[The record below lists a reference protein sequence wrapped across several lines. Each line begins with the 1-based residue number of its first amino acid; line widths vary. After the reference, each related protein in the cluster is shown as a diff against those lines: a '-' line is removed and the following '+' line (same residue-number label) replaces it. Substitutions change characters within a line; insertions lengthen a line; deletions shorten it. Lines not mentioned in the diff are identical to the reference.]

1 MALPE
6 YSMNDLLESGAHFG
20 HQKHRWNPKMEPYIF
35 GVRNNIHILD
45 LSQTIP
51 MLYQALTA
59 VRDVTKSGGRI
70 LFVGTKRQGQEIIA
84 NAANDCAQ
92 YYMNHRWYG
101 GTLTNWKTI
110 SKTIARLRTIED
122 SLDSEESSGLTKK
135 ELLKLNREKEKL
147 DTSIGGIKDMG
158 GLPDLIFVIDTVKEQ
173 IAIQEATKLNIP
185 IAAVIDSNSNPEGI
199 TYPIPGNDDSTKA
212 IALYCDLISKAALD
226 GIAQSQN
233 ETADS
238 KSIEKVKK
246 SKKLEDASATKE
258 VNQDSEL
265 TVQIAEEAKSEGEE
279 VKIVEE
285 ISSEEKET
293 KPAKDS
299 SDKEKETEK
308 PKKAAPKSKDD
319 SPIEVTSSKQE
330 EKVSKEV
337 SSKTEEGSESKE

>member
-1 MALPE
+1 MALPD
-6 YSMNDLLESGAHFG
+6 YSMSELLEAGAHFG
-20 HQKHRWNPKMEPYIF
+20 HQKHRWDPKMEPFIF

-51 MLYQALTA
+51 LLHRALTA

-110 SKTIARLRTIED
+110 SNTIKRLRTIED
-122 SLDSEESSGLTKK
+122 LLDNDDLSGLTKK

-158 GLPDLIFVIDTVKEQ
+158 GLPDLIFVLDTVKEQ

-185 IAAVIDSNSNPEGI
+185 IAALIDSNSDPDGI

-212 IALYCDLISKAALD
+212 ISLFCDLISKAALE

-233 ETADS
+233 ETSVQTETAQKVVKKKASKAKNSKVKEANNDGKGDNIEES
-238 KSIEKVKK
+238 VNSDEKSIETNDDIKI
-246 SKKLEDASATKE
+246 
-258 VNQDSEL
+258 SEL
-265 TVQIAEEAKSEGEE
+265 KKDEVSENLSND
-279 VKIVEE
+279 EE
-285 ISSEEKET
+285 IK
-293 KPAKDS
+293 
-299 SDKEKETEK
+299 TE
-308 PKKAAPKSKDD
+308 PEFA
-319 SPIEVTSSKQE
+319 E
-330 EKVSKEV
+330 EKVLETSEKEA
-337 SSKTEEGSESKE
+337 SEEDKK

>member
-1 MALPE
+1 MALPD
-6 YSMNDLLESGAHFG
+6 YSMSELLEVGAHFG
-20 HQKHRWNPKMEPYIF
+20 HQKHRWNPKMEPFIF

-51 MLYQALTA
+51 LLHRALTA

-110 SKTIARLRTIED
+110 SNTIKRLRTIED
-122 SLDSEESSGLTKK
+122 LLDNDDLSGLTKK

-158 GLPDLIFVIDTVKEQ
+158 GLPDLIFVLDTVKEQ

-185 IAAVIDSNSNPEGI
+185 IAAVIDSNSNPDGI

-212 IALYCDLISKAALD
+212 ISLFCDLISKSALD

-233 ETADS
+233 DTSVQTEIPPKVLKKKASKVKDSEVKETNSNNTDDNVEESLNSDEKSIETDDAIKTSELKKEEVSENISNDEEIKTESETAD
-238 KSIEKVKK
+238 
-246 SKKLEDASATKE
+246 
-258 VNQDSEL
+258 
-265 TVQIAEEAKSEGEE
+265 
-279 VKIVEE
+279 
-285 ISSEEKET
+285 
-293 KPAKDS
+293 
-299 SDKEKETEK
+299 
-308 PKKAAPKSKDD
+308 
-319 SPIEVTSSKQE
+319 
-330 EKVSKEV
+330 EKVSET
-337 SSKTEEGSESKE
+337 SETETSKEDEK

>member
-1 MALPE
+1 MALPD
-6 YSMNDLLESGAHFG
+6 YSMSELLEAGAHFG
-20 HQKHRWNPKMEPYIF
+20 HQKHRWNPKMEPFIF

-51 MLYQALTA
+51 LLHRALTA

-110 SKTIARLRTIED
+110 SNTIKRLRTIED
-122 SLDSEESSGLTKK
+122 LLDNDDLSGLTKK

-158 GLPDLIFVIDTVKEQ
+158 GLPDLIFVLDTVKEQ

-185 IAAVIDSNSNPEGI
+185 IAAIIDSNSNPDGV
-199 TYPIPGNDDSTKA
+199 TYPIPGNDDSTKS
-212 IALYCDLISKAALD
+212 ISLFCDLISKAALD

-233 ETADS
+233 ETSTDS
-238 KSIEKVKK
+238 ETAPKVTKNKNVKAKDTKSDDDKAEDKEIKMKK
-246 SKKLEDASATKE
+246 SDKNGDSTLKK
-258 VNQDSEL
+258 
-265 TVQIAEEAKSEGEE
+265 
-279 VKIVEE
+279 
-285 ISSEEKET
+285 SEEKEHDE
-293 KPAKDS
+293 AKNPLSDETSVADS
-299 SDKEKETEK
+299 
-308 PKKAAPKSKDD
+308 D
-319 SPIEVTSSKQE
+319 SIE
-330 EKVSKEV
+330 EKVSEISEKEE
-337 SSKTEEGSESKE
+337 K

>member
-1 MALPE
+1 MALPD
-6 YSMNDLLESGAHFG
+6 YSMSELLEAGAHFG

-51 MLYQALTA
+51 LLHRALTA

-110 SKTIARLRTIED
+110 SNTIKRLRTIED
-122 SLDSEESSGLTKK
+122 LLDNDDLSGLTKK

-158 GLPDLIFVIDTVKEQ
+158 GLPDLIFVLDTVKEQ

-185 IAAVIDSNSNPEGI
+185 IAAIIDSNSNPDGV
-199 TYPIPGNDDSTKA
+199 TYPIPGNDDSTKS
-212 IALYCDLISKAALD
+212 ISLFCDLISKAALD

-233 ETADS
+233 ETS
-238 KSIEKVKK
+238 
-246 SKKLEDASATKE
+246 T
-258 VNQDSEL
+258 DSE
-265 TVQIAEEAKSEGEE
+265 TAPKVTKNKNVKAKDTKSEGDKAED
-279 VKIVEE
+279 KE
-285 ISSEEKET
+285 IKAKKSDKTGDSALKKSEEKEDDESKNT
-293 KPAKDS
+293 LSDEAIVADS
-299 SDKEKETEK
+299 
-308 PKKAAPKSKDD
+308 D
-319 SPIEVTSSKQE
+319 SIE
-330 EKVSKEV
+330 EKVSEISEKEE
-337 SSKTEEGSESKE
+337 K

>member
-1 MALPE
+1 MALPD
-6 YSMNDLLESGAHFG
+6 YSMSELLEAGVHFG
-20 HQKHRWNPKMEPYIF
+20 HQKHRWNPKMEPFIF
-35 GVRNNIHILD
+35 DVRNNIHILD

-51 MLYQALTA
+51 LLHRALSA

-110 SKTIARLRTIED
+110 SNTIKRLRTIED
-122 SLDSEESSGLTKK
+122 LLDNDDLSGLTKK

-185 IAAVIDSNSNPEGI
+185 IAAVIDSNSDPDGI

-212 IALYCDLISKAALD
+212 ISLFCDLISKAALD

-233 ETADS
+233 ETS
-238 KSIEKVKK
+238 VQNETSPKVKK
-246 SKKLEDASATKE
+246 NKSSKVKNSE
-258 VNQDSEL
+258 VNKNNSDDTEGYVEKSLNSDEISIDNNDSTRASEL
-265 TVQIAEEAKSEGEE
+265 
-279 VKIVEE
+279 
-285 ISSEEKET
+285 
-293 KPAKDS
+293 
-299 SDKEKETEK
+299 
-308 PKKAAPKSKDD
+308 KK
-319 SPIEVTSSKQE
+319 
-330 EKVSKEV
+330 EKVSKKLSNDEEV
-337 SSKTEEGSESKE
+337 KTVSEPDEKKLSESSEKETSEEDEK

>member
-1 MALPE
+1 MALPD
-6 YSMNDLLESGAHFG
+6 YSMSELLEAGAHFG
-20 HQKHRWNPKMEPYIF
+20 HQKHRWNPKMEPFIF

-51 MLYQALTA
+51 LLHRALTA

-110 SKTIARLRTIED
+110 SNTIKRLRTIED
-122 SLDSEESSGLTKK
+122 LLDNDDLSGLTKK

-158 GLPDLIFVIDTVKEQ
+158 GLPDLIFVLDTVKEQ

-185 IAAVIDSNSNPEGI
+185 IAAIIDSNSNPDGV
-199 TYPIPGNDDSTKA
+199 TYPIPGNDDSTKS
-212 IALYCDLISKAALD
+212 ISLFCDLISKAALD

-233 ETADS
+233 ETSTDTETAPKVTKNKNVKTKDVKSDKTEDS
-238 KSIEKVKK
+238 AVKK
-246 SKKLEDASATKE
+246 
-258 VNQDSEL
+258 
-265 TVQIAEEAKSEGEE
+265 
-279 VKIVEE
+279 
-285 ISSEEKET
+285 SEEKE
-293 KPAKDS
+293 KDESKNPLSDEGDEASVAKSDS
-299 SDKEKETEK
+299 
-308 PKKAAPKSKDD
+308 
-319 SPIEVTSSKQE
+319 IE
-330 EKVSKEV
+330 EKVSEISEKEE
-337 SSKTEEGSESKE
+337 K

>member
-1 MALPE
+1 MALPD
-6 YSMNDLLESGAHFG
+6 YSMSELLEAGAHFG
-20 HQKHRWNPKMEPYIF
+20 HQKHRWNPKMEPFIF

-51 MLYQALTA
+51 LLHRALTA

-110 SKTIARLRTIED
+110 SNTIKRLRTIED
-122 SLDSEESSGLTKK
+122 LLDNDDLSGLTKK

-158 GLPDLIFVIDTVKEQ
+158 GLPDLIFVLDTVKEQ

-185 IAAVIDSNSNPEGI
+185 IAAIIDSNSNPDGV
-199 TYPIPGNDDSTKA
+199 TYPIPGNDDSTKS
-212 IALYCDLISKAALD
+212 ISLFCDLISKAALD

-233 ETADS
+233 ETSTDS
-238 KSIEKVKK
+238 ETSPKVTKNKNVKAKDTKSDGDKAEDKEIKAKK
-246 SKKLEDASATKE
+246 SDKTGDSALKK
-258 VNQDSEL
+258 
-265 TVQIAEEAKSEGEE
+265 
-279 VKIVEE
+279 
-285 ISSEEKET
+285 SEEKEEDES
-293 KPAKDS
+293 KSPLSDEASVADS
-299 SDKEKETEK
+299 
-308 PKKAAPKSKDD
+308 D
-319 SPIEVTSSKQE
+319 SIE
-330 EKVSKEV
+330 EKVSEISEKEE
-337 SSKTEEGSESKE
+337 K

>member
-1 MALPE
+1 MALPD
-6 YSMNDLLESGAHFG
+6 YSMSELLEAGAHFG
-20 HQKHRWNPKMEPYIF
+20 HQKHRWNPKMEPFIF

-51 MLYQALTA
+51 LLHRALTA

-110 SKTIARLRTIED
+110 SNTIKRLRTIED
-122 SLDSEESSGLTKK
+122 LLENDDLSGLTKK

-158 GLPDLIFVIDTVKEQ
+158 GLPDLIFVLDTVKEQ

-185 IAAVIDSNSNPEGI
+185 IAAIIDSNSNPDGV
-199 TYPIPGNDDSTKA
+199 TYPIPGNDDSTKS
-212 IALYCDLISKAALD
+212 ISLFCDLISKAALD

-233 ETADS
+233 ETSADTKTAPKVTKNKNVKTKDV
-238 KSIEKVKK
+238 KSDDDKAEDKEIKKKKSDKVEDSSVKK
-246 SKKLEDASATKE
+246 SVKKEEDKSKNSLSDE
-258 VNQDSEL
+258 VSVAQSDA
-265 TVQIAEEAKSEGEE
+265 IE
-279 VKIVEE
+279 VKASE
-285 ISSEEKET
+285 ISEKEEK
-293 KPAKDS
+293 
-299 SDKEKETEK
+299 
-308 PKKAAPKSKDD
+308 
-319 SPIEVTSSKQE
+319 
-330 EKVSKEV
+330 
-337 SSKTEEGSESKE
+337 

>member
-1 MALPE
+1 MALPD
-6 YSMNDLLESGAHFG
+6 YSMSELLEAGAHFG

-51 MLYQALTA
+51 LLHRALTA

-110 SKTIARLRTIED
+110 SNTIKRLRTIED
-122 SLDSEESSGLTKK
+122 LLDNDDLSGLTKK

-158 GLPDLIFVIDTVKEQ
+158 GLPDLIFVLDTVKEQ

-185 IAAVIDSNSNPEGI
+185 IAAIIDSNSNPDGV
-199 TYPIPGNDDSTKA
+199 TYPIPGNDDSTKS
-212 IALYCDLISKAALD
+212 ISLFCDLISKAALD

-233 ETADS
+233 ETSTDS
-238 KSIEKVKK
+238 ETAPKVTKNKNVKAKDTKSDGDKAEDKEIKTKK
-246 SKKLEDASATKE
+246 SAKTGDSALKK
-258 VNQDSEL
+258 
-265 TVQIAEEAKSEGEE
+265 
-279 VKIVEE
+279 
-285 ISSEEKET
+285 SEEKEDDESKNPLSDET
-293 KPAKDS
+293 SVADS
-299 SDKEKETEK
+299 
-308 PKKAAPKSKDD
+308 D
-319 SPIEVTSSKQE
+319 SIE
-330 EKVSKEV
+330 EKVSEISEKEE
-337 SSKTEEGSESKE
+337 K

>member
-1 MALPE
+1 MALPD
-6 YSMNDLLESGAHFG
+6 YSMSELLEAGAHFG
-20 HQKHRWNPKMEPYIF
+20 HQKHRWNPKMEPFIF

-51 MLYQALTA
+51 LLHRALTA

-110 SKTIARLRTIED
+110 SNTIKRLRTIED
-122 SLDSEESSGLTKK
+122 LLENDDLSGLTKK

-158 GLPDLIFVIDTVKEQ
+158 GLPDLIFVLDTVKEQ

-185 IAAVIDSNSNPEGI
+185 IAAIIDSNSNPDGV
-199 TYPIPGNDDSTKA
+199 TYPIPGNDDSTKS
-212 IALYCDLISKAALD
+212 ISLFCDLISKAALD

-233 ETADS
+233 ETSTDS
-238 KSIEKVKK
+238 ETAPKVTKNKNVKAKATKSDGDKAEDKEIKTKK
-246 SKKLEDASATKE
+246 SDKTGDSALKK
-258 VNQDSEL
+258 
-265 TVQIAEEAKSEGEE
+265 
-279 VKIVEE
+279 
-285 ISSEEKET
+285 SEEKEDDESKNPLSDET
-293 KPAKDS
+293 SVADS
-299 SDKEKETEK
+299 
-308 PKKAAPKSKDD
+308 D
-319 SPIEVTSSKQE
+319 SIE
-330 EKVSKEV
+330 EKVSEISEKEE
-337 SSKTEEGSESKE
+337 K

>member
-1 MALPE
+1 MALPD
-6 YSMNDLLESGAHFG
+6 YSMSELLEAGAHFG
-20 HQKHRWNPKMEPYIF
+20 HQKHRWNPKMEPFIF

-51 MLYQALTA
+51 LLHRALTA

-110 SKTIARLRTIED
+110 SNTIKRLRTIED
-122 SLDSEESSGLTKK
+122 LLDNDDLSGLTKK

-158 GLPDLIFVIDTVKEQ
+158 GLPDLIFVLDTVKEQ

-185 IAAVIDSNSNPEGI
+185 IAAVIDSNSNPDGI

-212 IALYCDLISKAALD
+212 ISLFCDLISKAALD

-233 ETADS
+233 ETSVQVETTPKVVKKKASKVKDS
-238 KSIEKVKK
+238 EAKEAKSDDLEDKVKVSLNSDEKSIEID
-246 SKKLEDASATKE
+246 DATE
-258 VNQDSEL
+258 TSEL
-265 TVQIAEEAKSEGEE
+265 KKEE
-279 VKIVEE
+279 VSENLSNDEE
-285 ISSEEKET
+285 IKTKS
-293 KPAKDS
+293 KPAK
-299 SDKEKETEK
+299 
-308 PKKAAPKSKDD
+308 
-319 SPIEVTSSKQE
+319 
-330 EKVSKEV
+330 EKVSKT
-337 SSKTEEGSESKE
+337 SEEDKK

>member
-1 MALPE
+1 MNLPE
-6 YSMNDLLESGAHFG
+6 VTIEDLLEAGVHFG
-20 HQKHRWNPKMEPYIF
+20 HNVRRWNPKMEEYIF

-51 MLYQALTA
+51 LLHRALTA

-110 SKTIARLRTIED
+110 SNTIKRLRTIED
-122 SLDSEESSGLTKK
+122 LLENDDLSGLTKK

-158 GLPDLIFVIDTVKEQ
+158 GLPDLIFVLDTVKEQ

-185 IAAVIDSNSNPEGI
+185 IAAIIDSNSNPDGV
-199 TYPIPGNDDSTKA
+199 TYPIPGNDDSTKS
-212 IALYCDLISKAALD
+212 ISLFCDLISKAALD

-233 ETADS
+233 ETSTDTETAPKVTKNKNVKTKDVKSDDDKAEEKEIKTS
-238 KSIEKVKK
+238 KSDKTEDSAVKK
-246 SKKLEDASATKE
+246 SEEKSEDESKNPLSDEGDEAS
-258 VNQDSEL
+258 V
-265 TVQIAEEAKSEGEE
+265 AKS
-279 VKIVEE
+279 
-285 ISSEEKET
+285 
-293 KPAKDS
+293 DS
-299 SDKEKETEK
+299 
-308 PKKAAPKSKDD
+308 
-319 SPIEVTSSKQE
+319 IE
-330 EKVSKEV
+330 EKVSEISEKEE
-337 SSKTEEGSESKE
+337 K

>member
-1 MALPE
+1 VEVKPDKEVNMALPD
-6 YSMNDLLESGAHFG
+6 YSMSELLEAGAHFG
-20 HQKHRWNPKMEPYIF
+20 HQKHRWNPKMEPFIF

-51 MLYQALTA
+51 LLHRALTA

-110 SKTIARLRTIED
+110 SNTIKRLRTIED
-122 SLDSEESSGLTKK
+122 LLDNDDLSGLTKK

-158 GLPDLIFVIDTVKEQ
+158 GLPDLIFVLDTVKEQ

-185 IAAVIDSNSNPEGI
+185 IAAIIDSNSNPDGV
-199 TYPIPGNDDSTKA
+199 TYPIPGNDDSTKS
-212 IALYCDLISKAALD
+212 ISLFCDLISKAALD

-233 ETADS
+233 ETS
-238 KSIEKVKK
+238 
-246 SKKLEDASATKE
+246 T
-258 VNQDSEL
+258 DSE
-265 TVQIAEEAKSEGEE
+265 TSPKVTKNKNVKAKDTKSEGDKAED
-279 VKIVEE
+279 KE
-285 ISSEEKET
+285 IKAKKSDKTGDSALKKSEEKEEDES
-293 KPAKDS
+293 KSSLSDEASVADS
-299 SDKEKETEK
+299 
-308 PKKAAPKSKDD
+308 D
-319 SPIEVTSSKQE
+319 SVE
-330 EKVSKEV
+330 EKVSEISEKEE
-337 SSKTEEGSESKE
+337 K

>member
-20 HQKHRWNPKMEPYIF
+20 HQKHRWNPKMESYIF
-35 GVRNNIHILD
+35 GIKNNIHILD

-51 MLYQALTA
+51 LLHHALAA

-110 SKTIARLRTIED
+110 SKTIARLRSIED
-122 SLDSEESSGLTKK
+122 SLESEDSSGLTKK
-135 ELLKLNREKEKL
+135 ELLKLNREKDKL

-158 GLPDLIFVIDTVKEQ
+158 GLPDLIFVLDTVKEQ

-212 IALYCDLISKAALD
+212 ISLFCNLISKAALD
-226 GIAQSQN
+226 GIAQSQS
-233 ETADS
+233 ETADGPV
-238 KSIEKVKK
+238 IEKVKK
-246 SKKLEDASATKE
+246 
-258 VNQDSEL
+258 
-265 TVQIAEEAKSEGEE
+265 
-279 VKIVEE
+279 VK
-285 ISSEEKET
+285 
-293 KPAKDS
+293 
-299 SDKEKETEK
+299 KEKPFE
-308 PKKAAPKSKDD
+308 AAPKA
-319 SPIEVTSSKQE
+319 E
-330 EKVSKEV
+330 
-337 SSKTEEGSESKE
+337 ESKPAEDVAPKAEESKPAEDVAPKAEESKPAEDVAPKAEESKPAEDVAPKEEESKLVEEPSLEAEEDSKKED

>member
-1 MALPE
+1 VEVKPDKEVNMALPD
-6 YSMNDLLESGAHFG
+6 YSMSELLEAGAHFG
-20 HQKHRWNPKMEPYIF
+20 HQKHRWNPKMEPFIF
-35 GVRNNIHILD
+35 GIRNNIHILD

-51 MLYQALTA
+51 LLHRALTA

-110 SKTIARLRTIED
+110 SNTIKRLRTIED
-122 SLDSEESSGLTKK
+122 LLENDDLSGLTKK

-158 GLPDLIFVIDTVKEQ
+158 GLPDLIFVLDTVKEQ

-185 IAAVIDSNSNPEGI
+185 IAAVIDSNSDPDGI

-212 IALYCDLISKAALD
+212 ISLFCDLISKAALD

-233 ETADS
+233 ETSVQTETPPKVVKKKASKVKESEVKEINNDETVENVEES
-238 KSIEKVKK
+238 LNSDKKSIENGDDIK
-246 SKKLEDASATKE
+246 T
-258 VNQDSEL
+258 SEL
-265 TVQIAEEAKSEGEE
+265 KKEDVSENLSNDE
-279 VKIVEE
+279 KIKTE
-285 ISSEEKET
+285 SE
-293 KPAKDS
+293 PAK
-299 SDKEKETEK
+299 EQV
-308 PKKAAPKSKDD
+308 SK
-319 SPIEVTSSKQE
+319 TSE
-330 EKVSKEV
+330 KEV
-337 SSKTEEGSESKE
+337 SEKDEK

>member
-1 MALPE
+1 MALPDF
-6 YSMNDLLESGAHFG
+6 SMSELLEAGAHFG
-20 HQKHRWNPKMEPYIF
+20 HQKHRWNPKMEPFIF

-51 MLYQALTA
+51 LLHKALTA

-110 SKTIARLRTIED
+110 SNTIKRLRTIED
-122 SLDSEESSGLTKK
+122 LLENDDLSGLTKK

-158 GLPDLIFVIDTVKEQ
+158 GLPDLIFVLDTVKEQ

-185 IAAVIDSNSNPEGI
+185 IAAIIDSNSNPDGV
-199 TYPIPGNDDSTKA
+199 TYPIPGNDDSTKS
-212 IALYCDLISKAALD
+212 ISLFCDLISKAALD

-233 ETADS
+233 ETSADTKTAPKVTKNKNVKTKDV
-238 KSIEKVKK
+238 KSDDDKAEDKEIKKKKSDKVEDSSVKK
-246 SKKLEDASATKE
+246 SVKKEEDKSKNSLSDE
-258 VNQDSEL
+258 VSVAQSDAL
-265 TVQIAEEAKSEGEE
+265 E
-279 VKIVEE
+279 VKASE
-285 ISSEEKET
+285 ISEKEEK
-293 KPAKDS
+293 
-299 SDKEKETEK
+299 
-308 PKKAAPKSKDD
+308 
-319 SPIEVTSSKQE
+319 
-330 EKVSKEV
+330 
-337 SSKTEEGSESKE
+337 

>member
-1 MALPE
+1 MALPD
-6 YSMNDLLESGAHFG
+6 YSMSELLEAGAHFG
-20 HQKHRWNPKMEPYIF
+20 HQKHRWNPKMEPFIF

-51 MLYQALTA
+51 LLHRALTA

-110 SKTIARLRTIED
+110 SNTIKRLRTIED
-122 SLDSEESSGLTKK
+122 LLDNDDLSGLTKK

-158 GLPDLIFVIDTVKEQ
+158 GLPDLIFVLDTVKEQ

-185 IAAVIDSNSNPEGI
+185 IAAIIDSNSNPDGV
-199 TYPIPGNDDSTKA
+199 TYPIPGNDDSTKS
-212 IALYCDLISKAALD
+212 ISLFCDLISKAALD

-233 ETADS
+233 ETSTDS
-238 KSIEKVKK
+238 ETSPKVTKNKNVKAKDTKSDGDKAEDKEIKAKK
-246 SKKLEDASATKE
+246 SDKTGDSALKK
-258 VNQDSEL
+258 
-265 TVQIAEEAKSEGEE
+265 
-279 VKIVEE
+279 
-285 ISSEEKET
+285 SEEKEEDES
-293 KPAKDS
+293 KSSLSDEASVADS
-299 SDKEKETEK
+299 
-308 PKKAAPKSKDD
+308 D
-319 SPIEVTSSKQE
+319 SVE
-330 EKVSKEV
+330 EKVSEISEKEE
-337 SSKTEEGSESKE
+337 K

>member
-1 MALPE
+1 MALPD
-6 YSMNDLLESGAHFG
+6 YSMSELLEAGAHFG
-20 HQKHRWNPKMEPYIF
+20 HQKHRWNPKMEPFIF

-51 MLYQALTA
+51 LLHKALTA

-110 SKTIARLRTIED
+110 SNTIKRLRTIED
-122 SLDSEESSGLTKK
+122 LLDNDDLSGLTKK

-158 GLPDLIFVIDTVKEQ
+158 GLPDLIFVLDTVKEQ

-185 IAAVIDSNSNPEGI
+185 IAAIIDSNSNPDGV
-199 TYPIPGNDDSTKA
+199 TYPIPGNDDSTKS
-212 IALYCDLISKAALD
+212 ISLFCDLISKAALD

-233 ETADS
+233 ETSADTKTAPKVTKNKNVKTKDV
-238 KSIEKVKK
+238 KSDDDKAEDKEIKKKKSDKVEDSSVKK
-246 SKKLEDASATKE
+246 SVKKEEDKSKNSLSDE
-258 VNQDSEL
+258 VSVAQSDA
-265 TVQIAEEAKSEGEE
+265 IE
-279 VKIVEE
+279 VKASD
-285 ISSEEKET
+285 ISEKEEK
-293 KPAKDS
+293 
-299 SDKEKETEK
+299 
-308 PKKAAPKSKDD
+308 
-319 SPIEVTSSKQE
+319 
-330 EKVSKEV
+330 
-337 SSKTEEGSESKE
+337 

>member
-1 MALPE
+1 MALPD
-6 YSMNDLLESGAHFG
+6 YSMSELLEAGAHFG
-20 HQKHRWNPKMEPYIF
+20 HQKHRWNPKMEPFIF

-51 MLYQALTA
+51 LLHRALTA

-110 SKTIARLRTIED
+110 SNTIKRLRTIED
-122 SLDSEESSGLTKK
+122 LLDNDDLSGLTKK

-158 GLPDLIFVIDTVKEQ
+158 GLPDLIFVLDTVKEQ

-185 IAAVIDSNSNPEGI
+185 IAAIIDSNSNPDGV
-199 TYPIPGNDDSTKA
+199 TYPIPGNDDSTKS
-212 IALYCDLISKAALD
+212 ISLFCDLISKAALD

-233 ETADS
+233 ETSTDTETAPKVTKNKNVKTKDVKSDDDKAEEKEIKTNKSDKTEDS
-238 KSIEKVKK
+238 AVKK
-246 SKKLEDASATKE
+246 
-258 VNQDSEL
+258 
-265 TVQIAEEAKSEGEE
+265 
-279 VKIVEE
+279 
-285 ISSEEKET
+285 SEEKEEDES
-293 KPAKDS
+293 KNPLSDEGDEVSVAKSDS
-299 SDKEKETEK
+299 
-308 PKKAAPKSKDD
+308 
-319 SPIEVTSSKQE
+319 IE
-330 EKVSKEV
+330 EKVSEISEKEE
-337 SSKTEEGSESKE
+337 K

>member
-1 MALPE
+1 MALPD
-6 YSMNDLLESGAHFG
+6 YSMSELLEAGAHFG

-51 MLYQALTA
+51 LLHRALTA

-110 SKTIARLRTIED
+110 SNTIKRLRTIED
-122 SLDSEESSGLTKK
+122 LLDNDDLSGLTKK

-158 GLPDLIFVIDTVKEQ
+158 GLPDLIFVLDTVKEQ

-185 IAAVIDSNSNPEGI
+185 IAAIIDSNSNPDGV
-199 TYPIPGNDDSTKA
+199 TYPIPGNDDSTKS
-212 IALYCDLISKAALD
+212 ISLFCDLISKAALD

-233 ETADS
+233 ETS
-238 KSIEKVKK
+238 
-246 SKKLEDASATKE
+246 T
-258 VNQDSEL
+258 DSE
-265 TVQIAEEAKSEGEE
+265 TAPKVTKNKNVEAKDTKSDGD
-279 VKIVEE
+279 KFL
-285 ISSEEKET
+285 SS
-293 KPAKDS
+293 
-299 SDKEKETEK
+299 
-308 PKKAAPKSKDD
+308 
-319 SPIEVTSSKQE
+319 
-330 EKVSKEV
+330 
-337 SSKTEEGSESKE
+337 

>member
-1 MALPE
+1 MALPD
-6 YSMNDLLESGAHFG
+6 YSMSELLEAGAHFG
-20 HQKHRWNPKMEPYIF
+20 HQKHRWNPKMEPFIF

-51 MLYQALTA
+51 LLHRALTA

-110 SKTIARLRTIED
+110 SNTIKRLRTIED
-122 SLDSEESSGLTKK
+122 LLDNDDLSGLTKK

-158 GLPDLIFVIDTVKEQ
+158 GLPDLIFVLDTVKEQ

-185 IAAVIDSNSNPEGI
+185 IAAIIDSNSNPDGV
-199 TYPIPGNDDSTKA
+199 TYPIPGNDDSTKS
-212 IALYCDLISKAALD
+212 ISLFCDLISKAALD

-233 ETADS
+233 ETSTDS
-238 KSIEKVKK
+238 ETAPKVTKNKNVKAKDTKSDDDKAEDKEIKTKK
-246 SKKLEDASATKE
+246 SDENGDSTLKK
-258 VNQDSEL
+258 
-265 TVQIAEEAKSEGEE
+265 
-279 VKIVEE
+279 
-285 ISSEEKET
+285 SEEKEDDE
-293 KPAKDS
+293 AKNPLSDETSVADS
-299 SDKEKETEK
+299 
-308 PKKAAPKSKDD
+308 D
-319 SPIEVTSSKQE
+319 SIE
-330 EKVSKEV
+330 EKVSEISEKEE
-337 SSKTEEGSESKE
+337 K

>member
-1 MALPE
+1 MALPD
-6 YSMNDLLESGAHFG
+6 YSMSELLEAGAHFG
-20 HQKHRWNPKMEPYIF
+20 HQKHRWNPKMEPFIF

-51 MLYQALTA
+51 LLHRALTA

-110 SKTIARLRTIED
+110 SNTIKRLRTIEEL
-122 SLDSEESSGLTKK
+122 LDYDDLSGLTKK

-158 GLPDLIFVIDTVKEQ
+158 GLPDLIFVLDTVKEQ

-185 IAAVIDSNSNPEGI
+185 IAAVIDSNSNPDGI

-212 IALYCDLISKAALD
+212 ISLFCDLISKAALD

-233 ETADS
+233 ETSVQTETPPKVVKKRASKVKDS
-238 KSIEKVKK
+238 EVKETNSNDTDGNIELSLNSDEKSIETD
-246 SKKLEDASATKE
+246 DAIKT
-258 VNQDSEL
+258 SEL
-265 TVQIAEEAKSEGEE
+265 KKEE
-279 VKIVEE
+279 VSENISNDEE
-285 ISSEEKET
+285 IKTESET
-293 KPAKDS
+293 AD
-299 SDKEKETEK
+299 
-308 PKKAAPKSKDD
+308 
-319 SPIEVTSSKQE
+319 
-330 EKVSKEV
+330 EKVSET
-337 SSKTEEGSESKE
+337 SETEASKEDEK

>member
-1 MALPE
+1 MALPD
-6 YSMNDLLESGAHFG
+6 YSMSELLEAGAHFG
-20 HQKHRWNPKMEPYIF
+20 HQKHRWNPKMEPFIF

-51 MLYQALTA
+51 LLHRALTA

-110 SKTIARLRTIED
+110 SNTIKRLRTIED
-122 SLDSEESSGLTKK
+122 LLDNDDLSGLTKK

-158 GLPDLIFVIDTVKEQ
+158 GLPDLIFVLDTVKEQ

-185 IAAVIDSNSNPEGI
+185 IAAIIDSNSNPDGV
-199 TYPIPGNDDSTKA
+199 TYPIPGNDDSTKS
-212 IALYCDLISKAALD
+212 ISLFCDLISKAALD

-233 ETADS
+233 ETS
-238 KSIEKVKK
+238 
-246 SKKLEDASATKE
+246 T
-258 VNQDSEL
+258 DSE
-265 TVQIAEEAKSEGEE
+265 TSPKVTKNKNIKEKNTKSEGDKAED
-279 VKIVEE
+279 KE
-285 ISSEEKET
+285 IKAKKSDKTGDSALKKSEEKEEDES
-293 KPAKDS
+293 KSSLSDEASVADS
-299 SDKEKETEK
+299 
-308 PKKAAPKSKDD
+308 D
-319 SPIEVTSSKQE
+319 SIE
-330 EKVSKEV
+330 EKVSEISEKEE
-337 SSKTEEGSESKE
+337 K

>member
-1 MALPE
+1 MALPD
-6 YSMNDLLESGAHFG
+6 YSMSELLEAGAHFG
-20 HQKHRWNPKMEPYIF
+20 HQKHRWNPKMEPFIF

-51 MLYQALTA
+51 LLHRALTA

-110 SKTIARLRTIED
+110 SNTIKRLRTIED
-122 SLDSEESSGLTKK
+122 LLDNDDLSGLTKK

-158 GLPDLIFVIDTVKEQ
+158 GLPDLIFVLDTVKEQ

-185 IAAVIDSNSNPEGI
+185 IAAIIDSNSNPDGV
-199 TYPIPGNDDSTKA
+199 TYPIPGNDDSTKS
-212 IALYCDLISKAALD
+212 ISLFCDLISKAALD

-233 ETADS
+233 ETSTDS
-238 KSIEKVKK
+238 ETAPKVTKNKNVKAKDTKSDGDKAEDKEIKAKK
-246 SKKLEDASATKE
+246 SDKAGDSALKK
-258 VNQDSEL
+258 
-265 TVQIAEEAKSEGEE
+265 
-279 VKIVEE
+279 
-285 ISSEEKET
+285 SEEKEEDES
-293 KPAKDS
+293 KSSLSDEASVADS
-299 SDKEKETEK
+299 
-308 PKKAAPKSKDD
+308 D
-319 SPIEVTSSKQE
+319 SIE
-330 EKVSKEV
+330 EKVSEISEKEE
-337 SSKTEEGSESKE
+337 K

>member
-1 MALPE
+1 MALPD
-6 YSMNDLLESGAHFG
+6 YSMSELLEAGAHFG
-20 HQKHRWNPKMEPYIF
+20 HQKHRWNPKMEPFIF

-51 MLYQALTA
+51 LLHRALTA

-110 SKTIARLRTIED
+110 SNTIKRLRTIED
-122 SLDSEESSGLTKK
+122 LLDNDDLSGLTKK

-158 GLPDLIFVIDTVKEQ
+158 GLPDLIFVLDTVKEQ

-185 IAAVIDSNSNPEGI
+185 IAAVIDSNSNPDGI

-212 IALYCDLISKAALD
+212 ISLFCDLISKAALD

-233 ETADS
+233 ETSVQTETPPKVVKKKASKVKDS
-238 KSIEKVKK
+238 EVKETNSNDTDSNIELSLNSDEKSIETD
-246 SKKLEDASATKE
+246 DAIKT
-258 VNQDSEL
+258 SEL
-265 TVQIAEEAKSEGEE
+265 KKEE
-279 VKIVEE
+279 VSENISNDEE
-285 ISSEEKET
+285 IKTESET
-293 KPAKDS
+293 AD
-299 SDKEKETEK
+299 
-308 PKKAAPKSKDD
+308 
-319 SPIEVTSSKQE
+319 
-330 EKVSKEV
+330 EKVSET
-337 SSKTEEGSESKE
+337 SETEASKEDEK

>member
-1 MALPE
+1 MALPD
-6 YSMNDLLESGAHFG
+6 YSMSELLEAGAHFG
-20 HQKHRWNPKMEPYIF
+20 HQKHRWNPKMEPFIF

-51 MLYQALTA
+51 LLHRALTA

-110 SKTIARLRTIED
+110 SNTIKRLRTIEGL
-122 SLDSEESSGLTKK
+122 LDNDDLSGLTKK

-158 GLPDLIFVIDTVKEQ
+158 GLPDLIFVLDTVKEQ

-185 IAAVIDSNSNPEGI
+185 IAAVIDSNSNPDGI

-212 IALYCDLISKAALD
+212 ISLFCDLISKAALD

-233 ETADS
+233 ETSVQTEAPP
-238 KSIEKVKK
+238 KVVKK
-246 SKKLEDASATKE
+246 KASKVS
-258 VNQDSEL
+258 DSEVKE
-265 TVQIAEEAKSEGEE
+265 TNSDDTEDKPEASVNSDEKPIEIENVAETPELKKEE
-279 VKIVEE
+279 VIENLSNDEE
-285 ISSEEKET
+285 IKTESE
-293 KPAKDS
+293 PA
-299 SDKEKETEK
+299 
-308 PKKAAPKSKDD
+308 
-319 SPIEVTSSKQE
+319 E
-330 EKVSKEV
+330 EKVSEI
-337 SSKTEEGSESKE
+337 SEKDEK

>member
-1 MALPE
+1 MALPDF
-6 YSMNDLLESGAHFG
+6 SMSELLEAGAHFG
-20 HQKHRWNPKMEPYIF
+20 HQKHRWNPKMEPFIF

-51 MLYQALTA
+51 LLHKALTA

-110 SKTIARLRTIED
+110 SNTIKRLRTIED
-122 SLDSEESSGLTKK
+122 LLENDDLSGLTKK

-158 GLPDLIFVIDTVKEQ
+158 GLPDLIFVLDTVKEQ

-185 IAAVIDSNSNPEGI
+185 IAAIIDSNSNPDGV
-199 TYPIPGNDDSTKA
+199 TYPIPGNDDSTKS
-212 IALYCDLISKAALD
+212 ISLFCDLISKAALD

-233 ETADS
+233 ETSADTKTAPKVTKNKNVKTKDV
-238 KSIEKVKK
+238 KSDDDKAEDKEIKKKKSNKVKDSSVKK
-246 SKKLEDASATKE
+246 SVKKEEDKSKNSLSDE
-258 VNQDSEL
+258 VSVAQSDA
-265 TVQIAEEAKSEGEE
+265 IE
-279 VKIVEE
+279 VKASE
-285 ISSEEKET
+285 ISEK
-293 KPAKDS
+293 
-299 SDKEKETEK
+299 KEK
-308 PKKAAPKSKDD
+308 
-319 SPIEVTSSKQE
+319 
-330 EKVSKEV
+330 
-337 SSKTEEGSESKE
+337 

>member
-1 MALPE
+1 MALPD
-6 YSMNDLLESGAHFG
+6 YSMSELLEAGAHFG
-20 HQKHRWNPKMEPYIF
+20 HQKHRWNPKMEPFIF

-51 MLYQALTA
+51 LLHRALTA

-110 SKTIARLRTIED
+110 SNTIKRLRTIED
-122 SLDSEESSGLTKK
+122 LLENDDLSGLTKK

-158 GLPDLIFVIDTVKEQ
+158 GLPDLIFVLDTVKEQ

-185 IAAVIDSNSNPEGI
+185 IAAIIDSNSNPDGV
-199 TYPIPGNDDSTKA
+199 TYPIPGNDDSTKS
-212 IALYCDLISKAALD
+212 ISLFCDLISKAALD

-233 ETADS
+233 ETSADTKTAPKVTKNKNVKTKDV
-238 KSIEKVKK
+238 KSDDDKAEDKEIKKKKSDKVEDSSVKK
-246 SKKLEDASATKE
+246 SVKKEEDKSKNSLSDE
-258 VNQDSEL
+258 VSVAQSDA
-265 TVQIAEEAKSEGEE
+265 IE
-279 VKIVEE
+279 VKASE
-285 ISSEEKET
+285 ISEK
-293 KPAKDS
+293 
-299 SDKEKETEK
+299 KEK
-308 PKKAAPKSKDD
+308 
-319 SPIEVTSSKQE
+319 
-330 EKVSKEV
+330 
-337 SSKTEEGSESKE
+337 